1 MRQRKVP
8 GKDDRTLQQLPE
20 NSKGSMLM
28 RHPSPSFTED
38 QSGEVLIK
46 RVKFQEF

>member
-28 RHPSPSFTED
+28 RHPSFTED